1 VSANSLSRFTGRPVA
16 NSSALAVHAARPAG
30 VVPSGMGQILKPAA
44 FGRWILP
51 QLSAITPSYIQ
62 SVLRG
67 AFGGSH
73 IEQWQLFDLMED
85 TWPRLAKNLN
95 EVKRA
100 VLAMNWDGNLAPW
113 TEEGEPPTDSAQE
126 KARLVANAI
135 WRMAPDP
142 AADENAFEQTVYDI
156 LDAWSKGFSVLE
168 VLWQIRNAG
177 RLGDIS
183 APRATVWVRPDAY
196 AWTGDGRLGLNP
208 NALVSDAQAQRR
220 GYTIN
225 ATTYAQPDE
234 VMEFPEDKFLIAI
247 HKARTGHP
255 IAGGLL
261 RPLAWWWCAA
271 NFSADWLMNYA
282 QIFGLPFRWASYA
295 GGTSDETV
303 GKICA
308 LLENMGSAA
317 WAAFPEGTS
326 LELRE
331 ASKGG
336 GSTPQADLIER
347 ADKNCDLLILGQT
360 LTSDTGGMGSGS
372 GSLALGKVHQGVKA
386 EIIQQAA
393 NFAASV
399 INHQLI
405 PAILR
410 QNYGDDSEAPE
421 FRPEPSDTDESGIA
435 KMRQQ
440 VESYGVAV
448 RAGLVTPNMADEE
461 YFRKINKLPAMPPEV
476 VESWQSNPTREPI
489 TIQPEGMAQ
498 PPNAQQPAPD
508 TNAQAQSQPQEE
520 QPEEEQPEDSPA
532 EARAALHSDDVQ
544 PSERLLSLQQEH
556 LAKAAAA
563 DLAFIAQRGQALLKD
578 LNDPALD
585 DNLRRQKL
593 ADFKAWLEKNKPA
606 LMRSP
611 SLAEALEETTA
622 QSLGNAIATAK
633 SAYKPKPKKKKKA

>member
-1 VSANSLSRFTGRPVA
+1 MSANSISRLTGRPVA
-16 NSSALAVHAARPAG
+16 SSSAVAVRAARPSG
-30 VVPSGMGQILKPAA
+30 PVPSGMEQILRPAA

-51 QLSAITPSYIQ
+51 QLSAITPTYIQ

-85 TWPRLAKNLN
+85 TWPRLSKNLN

-100 VLAMNWDGNLAPW
+100 VTSMNWDGSLSPWSEEDAPPS
-113 TEEGEPPTDSAQE
+113 TSAQE

-135 WRMAPDP
+135 WRMSPDP

-156 LDAWSKGFSVLE
+156 LDAWGKGFSVLE
-168 VLWQIRNAG
+168 VLWHIRNAG
-177 RLGDIS
+177 NMGDIS

-208 NALVSDAQAQRR
+208 NALVSDEQRQR
-220 GYTIN
+220 GYSLS
-225 ATTYAQPDE
+225 ATTYARPDE
-234 VMEFPEDKFLIAI
+234 VIEFPEDKFLIAI
-247 HKARTGHP
+247 HKTRTGHP

-326 LELRE
+326 LELKE
-331 ASKGG
+331 AGKGG

-360 LTSDTGGMGSGS
+360 LTSDTGGMGSGG
-372 GSLALGKVHQGVKA
+372 GSLALGRVHQGVKA

-393 NFAASV
+393 DFAASV
-399 INHQLI
+399 INRQLI

-410 QNYGDDSEAPE
+410 QNYGDDSECPE
-421 FRPEPSDTDESGIA
+421 FRPQPADTDEAGIA

-476 VESWQSNPTREPI
+476 VESWQANPTREPI
-489 TIQPEGMAQ
+489 TIQPDAMADQ
-498 PPNAQQPAPD
+498 QQPGQLNQKPQQQD
-508 TNAQAQSQPQEE
+508 QPAQSAAMRS
-520 QPEEEQPEDSPA
+520 EDVLP
-532 EARAALHSDDVQ
+532 SD
-544 PSERLLSLQQEH
+544 RLLSMQQAH
-556 LAKAAAA
+556 LAEAAAA

-578 LNDPALD
+578 LSDPALD
-585 DNLRRQKL
+585 DAVKKQKL
-593 ADFKAWLEKNKPA
+593 AEYKAWLEKNKPA
-606 LMRSP
+606 LLRSP
-611 SLAEALEETTA
+611 QLAVALEETTA
-622 QSLGNAIATAK
+622 QTMANALATAK
-633 SAYKPKPKKKKKA
+633 DSYKPKGRKKK

>member
-1 VSANSLSRFTGRPVA
+1 MSANSISRLTGRPVA
-16 NSSALAVHAARPAG
+16 SSSAVAVRAARHTGP
-30 VVPSGMGQILKPAA
+30 VPSGLDQILRPAA

-51 QLSAITPSYIQ
+51 QLSAITPTYIQ

-85 TWPRLAKNLN
+85 TWPRLTKNLN

-100 VLAMNWDGNLAPW
+100 VVGMNWDASLMPW
-113 TEEGEPPTDSAQE
+113 SEEDEPPTASAQE
-126 KARLVANAI
+126 RAKLVANAI
-135 WRMAPDP
+135 WRMKPDC

-156 LDAWSKGFSVLE
+156 LDAWGKGFSVLE
-168 VLWQIRNAG
+168 VLWHIRNT
-177 RLGDIS
+177 RNMGDIS

-208 NALVSDAQAQRR
+208 NALVSDDQRQR
-220 GYTIN
+220 GYRLTS
-225 ATTYAQPDE
+225 TTYARPEE
-234 VMEFPEDKFLIAI
+234 VIEFPEDKFLIAI
-247 HKARTGHP
+247 HKTRTGHP

-271 NFSADWLMNYA
+271 NFSADWLMNYC

-317 WAAFPEGTS
+317 WAAFPEGTN
-326 LELRE
+326 LELKE
-331 ASKGG
+331 TSKGG

-399 INHQLI
+399 INRQLI

-410 QNYGDDSEAPE
+410 QNYGEDSEAPE
-421 FRPEPSDTDESGIA
+421 FRPEPHAAKDEQADANRDAVLLGAGIQMP
-435 KMRQQ
+435 KEWFYKRH
-440 VESYGVAV
+440 GI
-448 RAGLVTPNMADEE
+448 P
-461 YFRKINKLPAMPPEV
+461 LPAEGEEIIGQQQATEPQDPEQDDDQEQGEDQPDAPQQEQDDTEETSAAMRSEDVMP
-476 VESWQSNPTREPI
+476 
-489 TIQPEGMAQ
+489 
-498 PPNAQQPAPD
+498 
-508 TNAQAQSQPQEE
+508 
-520 QPEEEQPEDSPA
+520 
-532 EARAALHSDDVQ
+532 SD
-544 PSERLLSLQQEH
+544 RLLSMQQKH
-556 LAKAAAA
+556 LAEAAAA

-578 LNDPALD
+578 LSDPNLD
-585 DNLRRQKL
+585 DTVKTQKL
-593 ADFKAWLEKNKPA
+593 AEYKAWLEKNKPA

-611 SLAEALEETTA
+611 KLAEALEETTA
-622 QSLGNAIATAK
+622 QTLGNALATAK
-633 SAYKPKPKKKKKA
+633 AYYKPKRPKKK

>member
-1 VSANSLSRFTGRPVA
+1 MSATSLSRFTGRPVA
-16 NSSALAVHAARPAG
+16 GSSALAVRAARPTG
-30 VVPSGMGQILKPAA
+30 PVPGGMEQILRPAA

-51 QLSAITPSYIQ
+51 QLSAITPTYIQ

-85 TWPRLAKNLN
+85 TWPRLSKNLN

-100 VLAMNWDGNLAPW
+100 VMGMNWDGSLTPW
-113 TEEGEPPTDSAQE
+113 SEEDMPASASAQE
-126 KARLVANAI
+126 RAKLVANAI
-135 WRMAPDP
+135 WRMSPDP

-156 LDAWSKGFSVLE
+156 LDAWGKGFSVLE
-168 VLWQIRNAG
+168 VLWHIRNTVNM
-177 RLGDIS
+177 GDIS
-183 APRATVWVRPDAY
+183 APRATIWVRPDAY

-208 NALVSDAQAQRR
+208 NALVSDDQRRR
-220 GYTIN
+220 GYSLTS
-225 ATTYAQPDE
+225 TTYARPDE
-234 VMEFPEDKFLIAI
+234 VLEFPEDKFLIAI
-247 HKARTGHP
+247 HKTRTGHP

-317 WAAFPEGTS
+317 WAAFPEGTN

-331 ASKGG
+331 TAKGG
-336 GSTPQADLIER
+336 GNTPQADLIER

-393 NFAASV
+393 DFAASV
-399 INHQLI
+399 INRQLI

-410 QNYGDDSEAPE
+410 QNYGDDSECPE
-421 FRPEPSDTDESGIA
+421 FRPEPKTVKDELANANRDSVLLSAGISMPKEWFYKRHDIPLPTEGEEVIGSMPEPA
-435 KMRQQ
+435 PKDQQ
-440 VESYGVAV
+440 QQ
-448 RAGLVTPNMADEE
+448 D
-461 YFRKINKLPAMPPEV
+461 
-476 VESWQSNPTREPI
+476 
-489 TIQPEGMAQ
+489 QPD
-498 PPNAQQPAPD
+498 QQPQD
-508 TNAQAQSQPQEE
+508 EQPQASAAMRSEDVMPSDRLITE
-520 QPEEEQPEDSPA
+520 QQK
-532 EARAALHSDDVQ
+532 
-544 PSERLLSLQQEH
+544 H
-556 LAKAAAA
+556 LAEAAAA

-578 LNDPALD
+578 LSDPALD
-585 DNLRRQKL
+585 DALKAQKL
-593 ADFKAWLEKNKPA
+593 AEYKAWLEKNKPA
-606 LMRSP
+606 LLRTP
-611 SLAEALEETTA
+611 QLAVALEEITA
-622 QSLGNAIATAK
+622 QTVGNALAMAK
-633 SAYKPKPKKKKKA
+633 ENYKPKGRKKK

>member
-1 VSANSLSRFTGRPVA
+1 MSANSISRLTGRPVA
-16 NSSALAVHAARPAG
+16 SSSAVAVRAARPSG
-30 VVPSGMGQILKPAA
+30 PVPSGMEQILRPAA

-51 QLSAITPSYIQ
+51 QLSAITPTYIQ

-85 TWPRLAKNLN
+85 TWPRLSKNLN

-100 VLAMNWDGNLAPW
+100 VTSMNWDGSLSPWSEEDAPPS
-113 TEEGEPPTDSAQE
+113 TSAQE

-135 WRMAPDP
+135 WRMSPDP

-156 LDAWSKGFSVLE
+156 LDAWGKGFSVLE
-168 VLWQIRNAG
+168 VLWHIRNAG
-177 RLGDIS
+177 ALGDIS

-208 NALVSDAQAQRR
+208 NALVSDEQRQR
-220 GYTIN
+220 GYSLS
-225 ATTYAQPDE
+225 ATTYARPDE
-234 VMEFPEDKFLIAI
+234 VIEFPEDKFLIAI
-247 HKARTGHP
+247 HKTRTGHP

-317 WAAFPEGTS
+317 WAAFPEGTN
-326 LELRE
+326 LELKE
-331 ASKGG
+331 TSKGG
-336 GSTPQADLIER
+336 GATPQADLIER

-360 LTSDTGGMGSGS
+360 LTSDTGGMGSGG
-372 GSLALGKVHQGVKA
+372 GSLALGRVHQGVKA

-393 NFAASV
+393 DFAASV
-399 INHQLI
+399 INRQLI

-410 QNYGDDSEAPE
+410 QNYGDDSECPE
-421 FRPEPSDTDESGIA
+421 FRPEPQTVKDELANANRDSVLLGAGVSMPKEWFYKRHDIPLPSEGEEVIGKA
-435 KMRQQ
+435 EAQMPQPQDQQ
-440 VESYGVAV
+440 
-448 RAGLVTPNMADEE
+448 
-461 YFRKINKLPAMPPEV
+461 
-476 VESWQSNPTREPI
+476 
-489 TIQPEGMAQ
+489 EG
-498 PPNAQQPAPD
+498 QQPQQQQDQP
-508 TNAQAQSQPQEE
+508 AQSAAMRS
-520 QPEEEQPEDSPA
+520 EDVMP
-532 EARAALHSDDVQ
+532 SD
-544 PSERLLSLQQEH
+544 RLLSMQQAH
-556 LAKAAAA
+556 LAEAAAA

-578 LNDPALD
+578 LSDPALD
-585 DNLRRQKL
+585 DAVKKQKL
-593 ADFKAWLEKNKPA
+593 TEYKAWLEKNKPA
-606 LMRSP
+606 LLRSP
-611 SLAEALEETTA
+611 QLAVALEETTA
-622 QSLGNAIATAK
+622 QTMANALATAK
-633 SAYKPKPKKKKKA
+633 DSYKPKGRKKK